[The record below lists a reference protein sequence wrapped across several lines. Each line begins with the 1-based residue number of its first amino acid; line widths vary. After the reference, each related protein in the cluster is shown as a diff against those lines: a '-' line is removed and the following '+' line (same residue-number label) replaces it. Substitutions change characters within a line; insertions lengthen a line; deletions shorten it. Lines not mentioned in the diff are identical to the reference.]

1 MRENLKNSE
10 ALKRPAPTPG
20 FKIRPG
26 LIGGLLLV
34 GAGAYYY
41 FNYVQKPSPPPL
53 IQPTT

>member
-41 FNYVQKPSPPPL
+41 FNYVQKPTPPPL